1 MSIGPSGIIGSV
13 AGTPLSQAKGTD
25 TDRLAQETNDQSRVS
40 QSNQKAEKAA
50 GIGET
55 EEDAETGDRD
65 ADGRRLWETPNAQ
78 QETESQPS
86 ADRQSSQ
93 SKDPTGETG
102 NQIDLS
108 G

>member
-25 TDRLAQETNDQSRVS
+25 NDRLAQETNDQSRVS
-40 QSNQKAEKAA
+40 QSNQQAEKAA

-65 ADGRRLWETPNAQ
+65 ADGRRLWEVIDAPVD
-78 QETESQPS
+78 ETGELPANRESP
-86 ADRQSSQ
+86 R
-93 SKDPTGETG
+93 SKDPTGATG